1 MSKLVIFL
9 GVIVLLFSTSAFS
22 QQDIVADENTHEVD
36 TDWFMNFSEL
46 ISGDAHD
53 IGSLREDVFSFCFP
67 NFDEEDVSDHITGKP
82 EEFIQH
88 NCKHWQ
94 ALIDSEAEKK
104 IALSLHTTAV
114 FERQG
119 VATNVILVLVVLI
132 VISGLALTAY
142 QLRVAA
148 KNGGPQASAELEASA
163 AKVRITS
170 SSVGIVVLTI
180 ALLFFYLYVHE
191 IYSINLISAP

>member
-46 ISGDAHD
+46 ISGDTYGYTLAD
-53 IGSLREDVFSFCFP
+53 DAFAFCFP
-67 NFDEEDVSDHITGKP
+67 NVDGEDVSHHLTGKP
-82 EEFIQH
+82 AEFIQH
-88 NCKHWQ
+88 NCKRWQ

-104 IALSLHTTAV
+104 IALSRHTTAV

>member
-1 MSKLVIFL
+1 MNNLVIFL

-36 TDWFMNFSEL
+36 TDWFLEFSEL
-46 ISGDAHD
+46 ISG
-53 IGSLREDVFSFCFP
+53 GSYSDDTIRDDPFGFCFP
-67 NFDEEDVSDHITGKP
+67 NLEEDVSDHITGKP
-82 EEFIQH
+82 AEYIQH

-104 IALSLHTTAV
+104 IALSRHTTAV

-148 KNGGPQASAELEASA
+148 KNGGPQATAELEASA